1 MVQERWGKQMTSRS
15 HVRNSTTGFS
25 LVELMV
31 VMAIM
36 LLLVAIA
43 VPRFLDAQM
52 RAYEASAVS
61 FLKILQSN
69 QEAHRLAHGSYAD
82 NFLDLDLVALGPD
95 DPGGFLAPG
104 ESPQIAA
111 LISSI
116 GPFNVY
122 AAQEAQQPPAKTPP
136 PQTGDQPFGGAKAPK
151 KRGAA
156 GGAIGGPPGG
166 GAGGGSGGGPA
177 KGGSAGAGG
186 GSGRPRKGGAGGAT
200 QGGTPSGGGTGSTA
214 PGGSTPPQTGGGTS
228 VTLTPTPAPA
238 QRRNVVMKHNY
249 IFTLERPT
257 LTTWTCTVAPVR
269 DRGNA
274 KFLYFD
280 QTGVMRAELGK
291 IATES
296 SPQL

>member
-1 MVQERWGKQMTSRS
+1 MTSRS

-36 LLLVAIA
+36 LLLAAMA

-69 QEAHRLAHGSYAD
+69 QEAYRLAHGSYAD
-82 NFLDLDLVALGPD
+82 NFTDLDLVALVPA
-95 DPGGFLAPG
+95 DPGGLFAPS
-104 ESPQIAA
+104 ESPQLAA
-111 LISSI
+111 LISSL
-116 GPFNVY
+116 GPLSVY

-136 PQTGDQPFGGAKAPK
+136 PQTGDQPFGGTQPPK

-156 GGAIGGPPGG
+156 GGALGGPPAG
-166 GAGGGSGGGPA
+166 GAGGGGRGGPA

-186 GSGRPRKGGAGGAT
+186 GSERPRKGGAGGGAT
-200 QGGTPSGGGTGSTA
+200 QEETPGGGGTGGTP
-214 PGGSTPPQTGGGTS
+214 PGGTTPPQTGGGGSGGSLAPPAAPVQMRTV
-228 VTLTPTPAPA
+228 VT
-238 QRRNVVMKHNY
+238 KHNY
-249 IFTLERPT
+249 IFTLRRPT
-257 LTTWTCTVAPVR
+257 PTTWTCTVAPVR

-291 IATES
+291 IASVS

>member
-1 MVQERWGKQMTSRS
+1 MVQERRSIQMTPRS
-15 HVRNSTTGFS
+15 HGRNSATGFS

-82 NFLDLDLVALGPD
+82 NFTDLDLVALGPT
-95 DPGGFLAPG
+95 DPGGRFAPG
-104 ESPQIAA
+104 ESPQLAA
-111 LISSI
+111 LISSL
-116 GPFNVY
+116 GPFSVY

-136 PQTGDQPFGGAKAPK
+136 PQTGDQPIGGTKAPR

-156 GGAIGGPPGG
+156 GGALVGPAGG
-166 GAGGGSGGGPA
+166 GAGGGGRGGPA
-177 KGGSAGAGG
+177 KGGSAGAGAG
-186 GSGRPRKGGAGGAT
+186 LERPRRGAGGGAT
-200 QGGTPSGGGTGSTA
+200 QGGTPTGGGTGSTS
-214 PGGSTPPQTGGGTS
+214 PGETTPPQTGGGTS

-249 IFTLERPT
+249 IFTLLRPT
-257 LTTWTCTVAPVR
+257 LTTWACTVAPVR

-274 KFLYFD
+274 KFFYFD

-291 IATES
+291 IAS
-296 SPQL
+296 VNSPQL